1 VRSFKIPNR
10 KQLLLLTHVSLDS
23 IAPVGSALRCIDE
36 LVDQLDTTEIE
47 RNYDLE
53 SEQGREPFHPKTLI
67 KVALY
72 ALHNCRFTLRKME
85 EDTQNHLGYKWL
97 AGDEVIDH
105 STMGY
110 FLSRYREQIVE
121 LSTQVVV
128 LCREQDLVDFEVLA
142 IDSVKIR
149 ANASYKQSRDLQGI
163 KKEEQKIKSRLQEL
177 IGQVG
182 GSAEMVSQETK
193 RLRLRAEKLQKAKQ
207 ILKQRAESKQKQAR
221 GKKHRI
227 NITDVDAHIMEQA
240 NGEKNPAYSI
250 TTATDTKSDIITH
263 FQVNPQDD
271 DAEALSETIKGSR
284 ANTAGG
290 HTIVEADSGFASVE
304 NLERLEAD
312 KQMALIPD
320 QRMKVEAQG
329 ETSRGEYDR
338 SKFRYRGKADCYVCP
353 QGKKLKRVGRY
364 TINGRPYLRYANPQ
378 ACRQCTCKL
387 ECTPAPQRMIYRDQS
402 EGLKEQMRHRLSLK
416 RNQALYNRR
425 AHPAESPYGHAK
437 RNLRFICCMRRGIEN
452 VKMEMALVFML
463 HNMMRLRAS
472 ER

>member
-47 RNYDLE
+47 KNYDLE

-110 FLSRYREQIVE
+110 FLSKYREQIVE

-128 LCREQDLVDFEVLA
+128 LCLEQELVGFEVLA

-163 KKEEQKIKSRLQEL
+163 KKEEQKIKSRLVEL

-182 GSAEMVSQETK
+182 GSAEMVSQETQ

-207 ILKQRAESKQKQAR
+207 ILKQRAEGKQKQTR

-263 FQVNPQDD
+263 FQVNSQDD
-271 DAEALSETIKGSR
+271 DAQALSRSIEGSR
-284 ANTAGG
+284 ANIAGR

-329 ETSRGEYDR
+329 GTCRAEYDR
-338 SKFRYRGKADCYVCP
+338 SKFRYRDKADCYVCP
-353 QGKKLKRVGRY
+353 HGKKLKRVGRY
-364 TINGRPYLRYANPQ
+364 TISGRPYVRYANLQ
-378 ACRQCTCKL
+378 ACRQCACRP

-416 RNQALYNRR
+416 RNQATYNRR
-425 AHPAESPYGHAK
+425 AHAAESPYGHAK

-463 HNMMRLRAS
+463 HNLMRLRAS
-472 ER
+472 ET